1 MSSLFSQTHPLALLS
16 KMGYNK
22 YCNLLLSAEES
33 AMMMS
38 DPAPFSAAAEGKTR
52 HWSPQSEPYAS
63 GEALLQ
69 ALESDWKVDGVIFRQ
84 EVPLGGDRRTY
95 VYHVNLRRDHEQMK
109 MKMVHNPFIARLIY
123 RLNVQVVRQNQ
134 RKNASPERRITA
146 L

>member
-1 MSSLFSQTHPLALLS
+1 MV
-16 KMGYNK
+16 
-22 YCNLLLSAEES
+22 
-33 AMMMS
+33 MS

-69 ALESDWKVDGVIFRQ
+69 ALESGWQVDGVIFQQ

-95 VYHVNLRRDHEQMK
+95 VYHVNLKRDDEQMK
-109 MKMVHNPFIARLIY
+109 MKMVHNPYITRLIY

-134 RKNASPERRITA
+134 RRSSMREPRPTM
-146 L
+146 